1 MPLTPGTSNS
11 VVSGNIRDMRA
22 AGHPQRVAV
31 AAAMRMKDQSPK
43 GFAMGGAPMMGGLG
57 SLQGLS
63 GDIMNGFDSSKFGK
77 ALMGSP
83 MGGSIGDMFGG
94 GGGGAN
100 GGFASRIPQAPTGGA
115 ATNPMA
121 PLMSHYAP
129 SPAAGGGSS
138 PAPAQPSS
146 AMYGTTMVGPT
157 APAMPGRA
165 AGGPAGPAWF
175 AKNEARSMLH
185 TGPIHSAVP
194 GRTDRINMRVP
205 NGSYIVP
212 ADGISH
218 LGQNNSA
225 AGLAKASRMFSSSG
239 PFGTSLPKAVHG
251 RGAPSAPAAPRPPAI
266 NVAKSPFA
274 SGGHT
279 HEGAANG
286 DDEGVE
292 IVAAGGEFC
301 IPPDVVRGIGEGNLQ
316 HGHAILDAW
325 IKKLRKDHIATL
337 KKLPGPAK

>member
-1 MPLTPGTSNS
+1 MPLTPGSSKS
-11 VVSGNIRDMRA
+11 VVSGNISELIHSGR
-22 AGHPQRVAV
+22 PQKQAV
-31 AAAMRMKDQSPK
+31 AIALNNAGKGHRQ

-57 SLQGLS
+57 SLQGLG
-63 GDIMNGFDSSKFGK
+63 GDIMSGFENSKFGK

-94 GGGGAN
+94 GGGGSN

-115 ATNPMA
+115 QTNPMA

-185 TGPIHSAVP
+185 TGPIASAVN
-194 GRTDRINMRVP
+194 GRTDHIPLRVP
-205 NGSYIVP
+205 NASYVLP
-212 ADGISH
+212 ADHISH
-218 LGQNNSA
+218 MGQSNSI
-225 AGLAKASRMFSSSG
+225 AGLAKAGRMFSTG
-239 PFGTSLPKAVHG
+239 PFGSSLPKGAHG
-251 RGAPSAPAAPRPPAI
+251 RGAPSAPAAPRPPASTMTKPI
-266 NVAKSPFA
+266 FA
-274 SGGHT
+274 DGGKT
-279 HEGAANG
+279 HEGAAVGN
-286 DDEGVE
+286 DDGVD
-292 IVAAGGEFC
+292 IMAAGGEFV
-301 IPPDVVRGIGEGNLQ
+301 IPPEVVRKIGEGNIE
-316 HGHAILDAW
+316 HGHKILDAW
-325 IKKLRKDHIATL
+325 VLKTRNDHKKTL
-337 KKLPGPAK
+337 AKLPRPAR